1 MPVSNCPFRLLIVFY
16 HTDTELEKM
25 GIGWDRRGDS
35 TDSRIVYCSA
45 DSTGLGVCGMGCMY
59 SMYTAQSN
67 TILYTYTYV
76 VRYYYLSPLYKKT

>member
-35 TDSRIVYCSA
+35 TDSTMQIVQGWVSVVWDVCTLCTLHKVTLSCIRIR
-45 DSTGLGVCGMGCMY
+45 T
-59 SMYTAQSN
+59 
-67 TILYTYTYV
+67 
-76 VRYYYLSPLYKKT
+76 